1 MRLRGEC
8 LRRVR
13 LPALCALLLVS
24 GAPVLEAAPA
34 ANIQLPPLVQ
44 PASGE
49 HHLGKVIW
57 LDLVTPDLHQAEQ
70 FYAGLFGWTFEPASG
85 DPHYAVALLD
95 GAPVAGILQR
105 SKPAGQQRQPAW
117 LTFIAAGDLEAVKR
131 SALAHGARL
140 LAGPV
145 TYSQRGRQAI
155 FADPEGAVFAVLA
168 SSSGDPPDEMAALGQ
183 PLWSSLMVADPDQ
196 EAAFYH
202 ALFGYDVYPLQEA
215 AGATGAVG
223 TAGTAGTAG
232 AESADT
238 AKHVILAS
246 GGFARAAVS
255 AFPPGAAHRHAHWL
269 NFVRV
274 ADVAGACAKAAA
286 LGGRVL
292 VEPRI
297 DRHGGRLAVVADA
310 SGAPIGL
317 MEWSDTDSSQEP
329 Q

>member
-1 MRLRGEC
+1 MTLRGEC

-24 GAPVLEAAPA
+24 GAPVIEAAPA
-34 ANIQLPPLVQ
+34 ADIKLPPLVA

-49 HHLGKVIW
+49 HHLGKIVW

-95 GAPVAGILQR
+95 GEPVAGILQR
-105 SKPAGQQRQPAW
+105 SQPAGQQRQPAW
-117 LTFIAAGDLEAVKR
+117 LTFIAAGDLDAVKR
-131 SALAHGARL
+131 TALAHGARL

-145 TYSQRGRQAI
+145 MYSQRGRQAI
-155 FADPEGAVFAVLA
+155 FADPDGAVFAVLA
-168 SSSGDPPDEMAALGQ
+168 SSSGDPPDELAALGQ
-183 PLWSSLMVADPDQ
+183 PLWSALLVADPDQ

-202 ALFGYDVYPLQEA
+202 ALFGYDVYPLQDA
-215 AGATGAVG
+215 AGAE
-223 TAGTAGTAG
+223 
-232 AESADT
+232 ESADT

-246 GGFARAAVS
+246 GGYARAAVS

-274 ADVAGACAKAAA
+274 ADAASACTKAAA

-297 DRHGGRLAVVADA
+297 DRHGGRLAVVADP

-317 MEWSDTDSSQEP
+317 MEWSATDSAQEP